1 MLCVRNGS
9 PPLELFT
16 MEATWIL
23 THEKR
28 SSEFSVTFQN
38 MTVRLLLMTPHTWVM
53 NLEKWSLCWP
63 GIFILP
69 LSSFPNAGR
78 CYAQYWRR
86 NCQSWSQLWAQ
97 WATSATYLFFY
108 LGFSFSLPPPSI
120 LCIGLLEISL
130 TELWSRQGV
139 CSPVCCN
146 LCSFIFSSRAL
157 WNIHPLHSQK
167 QSLSSSHLA

>member
-1 MLCVRNGS
+1 MD
-9 PPLELFT
+9 
-16 MEATWIL
+16 
-23 THEKR
+23 
-28 SSEFSVTFQN
+28 
-38 MTVRLLLMTPHTWVM
+38 LLLWSCSQWKPHGSLHMKSVRQSSRWPSRTWQQDFCWWHHT
-53 NLEKWSLCWP
+53 LESWTWRNEACADLASSSSHCLASLMLEDAMHNTGE
-63 GIFILP
+63 GIASHGASCEPSGLHPRLIF
-69 LSSFPNAGR
+69 
-78 CYAQYWRR
+78 
-86 NCQSWSQLWAQ
+86 
-97 WATSATYLFFY
+97 FFY

-130 TELWSRQGV
+130 TELRSRQGV